1 MNDHDRKNVK
11 YLLSLTPSQLFQW
24 YQTVNEQDLIYANL
38 IMDQYAAELQDQL
51 NHERIENAINTM
63 PVLVEA
69 QAVIAAV
76 RG

>member
-1 MNDHDRKNVK
+1 MKDRDRQNVK
-11 YLLSLTPSQLFQW
+11 YLLSLTPEQLYQW
-24 YQTVNEQDLIYANL
+24 YQQVDEQDLIYASL
-38 IMDQYAAELQDQL
+38 IMDQYAAELADDLFAEQ
-51 NHERIENAINTM
+51 IESAIAAM